1 MDDYNTDLLAEAKNE
16 YMSRLVTIL
25 CPLIIEGVKSIFKEA
40 FKLCIENNEKN
51 KYLMTFQNFLSRVI
65 RWNTTIINEETQRI
79 IKTSQCNYLEDLLT
93 CVHITQ
99 LKILT
104 SIRVST
110 KQKKIDINIPKL
122 SDFIHKVYIL
132 FSRKLYT
139 NIYLFEKDI
148 APLTHQKN
156 MRECD
161 ILCKE
166 AILESIRDS
175 MPIEQILRSY
185 IDETTDEEI
194 IEEISKVETDE
205 QVTEPNASQEE
216 EESKKQEVIV
226 NDNEEIIKKPVMTI
240 NKKIEENDENDEKM
254 VTPVVATPVV
264 TTPVVA
270 TPVVDTLKD
279 DEQPSIKLNITDKVL
294 SNVKDEVSSKP
305 LIPKPSVDFNDND
318 SVINYETTK
327 TPLSI
332 KTNVIESVSAPKTP
346 ERLDKISYERNEQRK
361 LEEAEEDDD
370 SDEEDRIKIHDS
382 TPIKLDTLDIHSLDK
397 SLKIN
402 STPLLTDIEVLQ

>member
-25 CPLIIEGVKSIFKEA
+25 TPLIIDGIKSIFKEA
-40 FKLCIENNEKN
+40 FKLCIENEEKN

-65 RWNTTIINEETQRI
+65 RWNTTIINEETERI
-79 IKTSQCNYLEDLLT
+79 VKTSGCTYLEDLLT

-110 KQKKIDINIPKL
+110 KQKKIDIDIPKL

-148 APLTHQKN
+148 SPLTHQKN
-156 MRECD
+156 MRECE

-166 AILESIRDS
+166 SILESIRDS

-194 IEEISKVETDE
+194 IEEITKVETDE
-205 QVTEPNASQEE
+205 QVTASSEDSTKKEE
-216 EESKKQEVIV
+216 EETIEPDNKEKVAKPELTISKKEETDTADAEKPTEVKPAE
-226 NDNEEIIKKPVMTI
+226 NKPDNV
-240 NKKIEENDENDEKM
+240 
-254 VTPVVATPVV
+254 
-264 TTPVVA
+264 
-270 TPVVDTLKD
+270 
-279 DEQPSIKLNITDKVL
+279 KLNITERVL
-294 SNVKDEVSSKP
+294 SDVKNEKSPSSVVSAPENSA
-305 LIPKPSVDFNDND
+305 ISFNDD
-318 SVINYETTK
+318 DAVINYETAK
-327 TPLSI
+327 APLSI
-332 KTNVIESVSAPKTP
+332 KTEVVETVSAPKTP
-346 ERLDKISYERNEQRK
+346 ERLDRISYERNEQRK

-370 SDEEDRIKIHDS
+370 YDEERLNIHGGAEL
-382 TPIKLDTLDIHSLDK
+382 KLDTLDIHSLDK
-397 SLKIN
+397 ELKLE
-402 STPLLTDIEVLQ
+402 TPLLTDIEVLK

>member
-1 MDDYNTDLLAEAKNE
+1 MDDYNTELLAEAKNE

-65 RWNTTIINEETQRI
+65 RWNTTIINEETERI
-79 IKTSQCNYLEDLLT
+79 IKTSGCNYLEDLLT

-110 KQKKIDINIPKL
+110 KQKKIDIDIPKL

-156 MRECD
+156 MRECE

-205 QVTEPNASQEE
+205 QVTEPEASE
-216 EESKKQEVIV
+216 EESKKEQLVE
-226 NDNEEIIKKPVMTI
+226 NDNEEVVEKPAMTI
-240 NKKIEENDENDEKM
+240 NKKPEEKIEESVSEEP
-254 VTPVVATPVV
+254 VAPVISTPMIKKEEEVVSPN
-264 TTPVVA
+264 
-270 TPVVDTLKD
+270 
-279 DEQPSIKLNITDKVL
+279 IKLNITDKVL
-294 SNVKDEVSSKP
+294 SNVKEEVASKP
-305 LIPKPSVDFNDND
+305 PTPKASVDFNDD
-318 SVINYETTK
+318 DAVINYETTE
-327 TPLSI
+327 TPLTI
-332 KTNVIESVSAPKTP
+332 KTEVVNSVNAPKTP
-346 ERLDKISYERNEQRK
+346 ERLEKISYERNEQRK

-370 SDEEDRIKIHDS
+370 SDEEDRLRIHDS

-397 SLKIN
+397 SLKIE
-402 STPLLTDIEVLQ
+402 SSPLLTDIEVLN

>member
-79 IKTSQCNYLEDLLT
+79 IKTSKCNYLEDLLT

-205 QVTEPNASQEE
+205 QVTEPNSSLEE

-226 NDNEEIIKKPVMTI
+226 NDSEEIIKKPAMTI
-240 NKKIEENDENDEKM
+240 NKKIEENDEK
-254 VTPVVATPVV
+254 T

-270 TPVVDTLKD
+270 TPVVANLKD

-305 LIPKPSVDFNDND
+305 PTPKPSVDFNDND

-370 SDEEDRIKIHDS
+370 SDEEEDRIKIHNS

-402 STPLLTDIEVLQ
+402 STPLLTDIEVLK